1 MFVPFGVHKLSGQ
14 VGNLTYFFRKQ
25 GMVYIE
31 KRDLSTNASPSLYDG
46 TRGLCVHLLTTR
58 RL

>member
-46 TRGLCVHLLTTR
+46 TLTTS